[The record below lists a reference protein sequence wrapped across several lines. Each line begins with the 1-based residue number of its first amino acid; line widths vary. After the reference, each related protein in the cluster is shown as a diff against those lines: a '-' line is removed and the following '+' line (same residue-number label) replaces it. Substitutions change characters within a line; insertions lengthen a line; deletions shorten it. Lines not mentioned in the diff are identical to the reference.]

1 VVNIITRTSH
11 YESFTVSGTGSILNV
26 SLFTRPQESP
36 ERVNVIMAKV
46 LSPRLFDQVHEVA
59 VSTDFPAAS
68 FEDVGRCHTQE
79 YISFLQEL
87 AQEVSSTGD
96 AVPFTPQVQRR
107 APCL

>member
-1 VVNIITRTSH
+1 MRL
-11 YESFTVSGTGSILNV
+11 YPRGWRSGDFDDASLGWTAAAARPPFAVASLAAKEALPV
-26 SLFTRPQESP
+26 SLR
-36 ERVNVIMAKV
+36 N
-46 LSPRLFDQVHEVA
+46 
-59 VSTDFPAAS
+59 FPAAS